1 MTFADQARRAALI
14 LSRNGQKPVTRQDLG
29 DRLGIQSRKDMRRVD
44 TVIKALVKSRDLE
57 PQGGGCYRY
66 SGQPLKPN
74 KQEVMWRYLRARR
87 TATPEELQEVAEA
100 TPVYVWEWL
109 RLLVSQKLVRREKES
124 YRLVQ
129 DPGPEPPRNESKSEY
144 LKRRR
149 EQKKQALAK
158 LDGAFAAVAQE
169 CPGKNGESLRA
180 IAAARMAVSR
190 MEEG

>member
-44 TVIKALVKSRDLE
+44 TVIKALVKSGDLE
-57 PQGGGCYRY
+57 SQGGGFYRY
-66 SGQPLKPN
+66 IGQSLKPN

-87 TATPEELQEVAEA
+87 TVTPGELEEVAEA
-100 TPVYVWEWL
+100 TAAYVQEWL
-109 RLLVSQKLVRREKES
+109 RLLVNQTLVRREGER
-124 YRLVQ
+124 YRLVK
-129 DPGPEPPRNESKSEY
+129 DSGPEPPRNETKAAY

-149 EQKKQALAK
+149 ELQKQALGK
-158 LDGAFAAVAQE
+158 LDGAFATVAQE

-180 IAAARMAVSR
+180 IAAARMAVSQ